1 MIGKTVVLT
10 KLVKVTAE
18 NAMKVLEMVS
28 EGFQLAVVEHR
39 PKVAAPVPSANGK
52 PIEGSAQPSEG
63 RKKRRKKHHR
73 RSPLSQDERLK
84 VVEMRDSGVSYPVIA
99 KRFGITDG
107 GAWHVYRDTC
117 QRLGVKAKIK
127 KGASA

>member
-18 NAMKVLEMVS
+18 NAMTVLEMVS

-39 PKVAAPVPSANGK
+39 PKVAAPSTNGK
-52 PIEGSAQPSEG
+52 PIGGSKQPSEG

-84 VVEMRDSGVSYPVIA
+84 VVEMRESGVTYPVIA
-99 KRFGITDG
+99 KRFGITEG

-117 QRLGVKAKIK
+117 KRLGVTAKIK
-127 KGASA
+127 KGDSK